1 MTRDKSNIMTRICDI
16 GTRSLLP
23 CGGKRAKLELRLVPN
38 EITARCSRDY
48 VSSPTRL
55 RLVVSLL
62 LIMVLGVYSA
72 WGQPEAGYYYYIANM
87 NAANGGHAYDPSKT
101 DNWYLCPTEG
111 ANNNVYYDSEMNKPY
126 LTTNNKGR
134 LTKYIW
140 KVVASGK
147 SGFYYIIHKETGKYL
162 TANDAVL
169 EGNDKHR
176 KRVHLEEV
184 PENSSPSE
192 DMKFSFTSQGATLSV
207 YGVNE
212 PTYAISSK
220 TQTATIG
227 TTVHK
232 YLNPS
237 GSNQNNYGPNSGY
250 SGLIGFYNDATN
262 AGSRWFF
269 EDVVK
274 KPTITDNG
282 NGTATITNTN
292 DEGTIYYKID
302 DASYAECPSN
312 GVIQLNEN
320 HKNIVKAY
328 VVNGDFI
335 SRVETVVIDLRVLT
349 DVSSLSE
356 MSDPEGMYRLTDD
369 ISSAGDGLNY
379 EFKGSLDGN
388 FHTISGLK
396 GPLFAS
402 TDGAVI
408 KNVMLKDVDIKKDGA
423 MGAITGVAKG
433 YTRIYNCGILPS
445 DNKFKEATQSKVK
458 SNNNYCGGLVG
469 WLKDD
474 SRVINCFSYANIDG
488 GTDVAGIVGHNEEV
502 YSEGGVSYGSTTQT
516 SGGKYYRLKTAVVN
530 CMFYG
535 NITSGDNRYPVYGG
549 AKMLNKGTNGINNY
563 CFYRVEASLGL
574 ADDEHYNCSWPAK
587 EEYLTSY
594 EYYRSLLNSNR
605 ELCGWWIGAPS
616 APSEMTIAQVQAVP
630 KDASLIAKWVLDPSI
645 APYPILK
652 PAGKYP
658 SIVNQAPKPTT
669 STSDTHQRIN
679 PETKQW
685 VNRASSSNTQMNNPK
700 AAPETEGQILGT
712 IQVTITDGKNSTNDK
727 IRYIAITAMD
737 IENNDFCYGK
747 IQLPYYNSIF
757 GNPAIEIDPEAS
769 LDDRKTQWN
778 SRYGGNYNG
787 DVVVGWIV
795 ADVTGGITGITDQKK
810 IENEK
815 VVFDHIFSTNA
826 ESGYDF
832 ADRYCTTKDKNGNR
846 IFAQGGYYYVP
857 YGVSAITIQAK
868 WATAVYLDN
877 GAEHSYDRISGS
889 GAGTDFA
896 PAGHRSSTLANGQTV
911 NTGTIS
917 NIIPTGDVYE
927 KAIVLVGNHQYR
939 IGGANIGDANKGCT
953 IMSADFDMDEEPDYS
968 LIWQLGSGTNR
979 YNICPIRFDFLPVV
993 EIGMAMKEDGSTQYY
1008 SLGCYRPLG
1017 HFEVTETSLIHF
1029 GQFEYGTAD
1038 RNTSAPLIL
1047 NGGIFDQYSKGT
1059 KSHTDAED
1067 YISYIIIGGNV
1078 SIPSFTPG
1086 AHVNTGAA
1094 YPTRHCPI
1102 NVIGGKINNLYLTG
1116 NYNDGVTPNTD
1127 NPHCYIDGGNFK
1139 QVAAAGKEGIN
1150 GNVIFKVN
1158 HSIMQEFYGGSTLG
1172 DKYVTGSIDV
1182 TIDNSYVTKY
1192 CGGPKF
1198 SNLTPSASNTVTT
1211 NATGTTFGVYYG
1223 GGNGGTSY
1231 MQYDKADATVTDA
1244 TPTGTFISWDDA
1256 TQNRG
1261 GRLKYY
1267 TPGTFRSDAPIGYHA
1282 NYEMEIVNTSTGED
1296 SKKAIFRTY
1305 MYVAQFSATNTGPVT
1320 NNLTD
1325 CTVLTNFYGGGNL
1338 GGVHGN
1344 VTSTLLGTTHVNGS
1358 VYGAGYSA
1366 SVPQVTIYDKNKTA
1380 PMINV
1385 YTGIITP
1392 TPDPDPA
1399 SSSTTYTWC
1408 YKNSSTN
1415 VVIPSGVVIPNA
1427 VSTSN
1432 PTFEYNGKNYL
1443 YTKEKLENLGTVEG
1457 TVSLTI
1463 GGDAVV
1469 EGKVYKEDGSEDATK
1484 TGGVYGGGDE
1494 SAVDGSVTVTL
1505 SGNAQVFGNVFGG
1518 GNQGEVSGSTTV
1530 NIQDE

>member
-1 MTRDKSNIMTRICDI
+1 MTQDMTKDKILQTI
-16 GTRSLLP
+16 
-23 CGGKRAKLELRLVPN
+23 ALRTV
-38 EITARCSRDY
+38 
-48 VSSPTRL
+48 
-55 RLVVSLL
+55 LL
-62 LIMVLGVYSA
+62 LLMTTLGVSEA

-87 NAANGGHAYDPSKT
+87 NAGNGGQVYNPSNSN
-101 DNWYLCPTEG
+101 NWYLCPTES
-111 ANNNVYYDSEMNKPY
+111 NNNNKANVNYDYTNSGTDKPF
-126 LTTNNKGR
+126 LTTNKTGR
-134 LTKYIW
+134 AAKSIW
-140 KVVASGK
+140 RVVASGEA
-147 SGFYYIIHKETGKYL
+147 GYYYLIHKETGKYL
-162 TANDAVL
+162 TANVAVL
-169 EGNDKHR
+169 EGNDIHR

-237 GSNQNNYGPNSGY
+237 GSNQNNPGPNSGY
-250 SGLIGFYNDATN
+250 SGLIGLYNDVTN
-262 AGSRWFF
+262 AGSLWFF
-269 EDVVK
+269 EDVVR
-274 KPTITDNG
+274 KPTITNNG

-292 DEGTIYYKID
+292 DGGSIYYSINQ
-302 DASYAECPSN
+302 SEPTTTS
-312 GVIQLNEN
+312 GVITLISNR
-320 HKNIVKAY
+320 KNIVKAY
-328 VVNGDFI
+328 IINDGLT
-335 SRVETVVIDLRVLT
+335 SRVETVIIDLRTQT
-349 DVSSLSE
+349 DITSLS
-356 MSDPEGMYRLTDD
+356 DIDDVEGIYRLTDD
-369 ISSAGDGLNY
+369 ISSAGNGIDI
-379 EFKGSLDGN
+379 EFKGILDGN
-388 FHTISGLK
+388 FHSISGLT

-408 KNVMLKDVDIKKDGA
+408 KNVMLKDVDIEKDGE

-445 DNKFKEATQSKVK
+445 DNKFKGTTQSKVK
-458 SNNNYCGGLVG
+458 SNDNYCGGLVG

-474 SRVINCFSYANIDG
+474 SRVINCFSYANIGG
-488 GTDVAGIVGHNEEV
+488 GTDVAGIVGHNEAV
-502 YSEGGVSYGSTTQT
+502 YSNGNVSYGSTTEV
-516 SGGKYYRLKTAVVN
+516 SDGKYYRLKTAVVN

-549 AKMLNKGTNGINNY
+549 AKMLNNGTNGINNY
-563 CFYRVEASLGL
+563 CFYRVGASLGL

-594 EYYRSLLNSNR
+594 EYYRNLLNSNR
-605 ELCGWWIGAPS
+605 ELCGWWVGAPS

-669 STSDTHQRIN
+669 LTSETHQRIN

-700 AAPETEGQILGT
+700 AAPETNGEILGT
-712 IQVTITDGKNSTNDK
+712 IQVTITDGKNSANDK
-727 IRYIAITAMD
+727 VRYIAITAMD

-747 IQLPYYNSIF
+747 IQLPYYNTIF
-757 GNPAIEIDPEAS
+757 GDPTVEVDPNET
-769 LDDRKTQWN
+769 LVNRQDQWN
-778 SRYGGNYNG
+778 RRYGGNYNNE
-787 DVVVGWIV
+787 VVVGWKIT
-795 ADVTGGITGITDQKK
+795 DVTGGVANITDQKK
-810 IENEK
+810 IENEI
-815 VVFDHIFSTNA
+815 VVFDHTFSTDA
-826 ESGYDF
+826 ESGYNF
-832 ADRYCTTKDKNGNR
+832 ADRYCTTKDKNGNGDR
-846 IFAQGGYYYVP
+846 VFAQGGYYYVP

-877 GAEHSYDRISGS
+877 GANHSYDRISGS

-896 PAGHRSSTLANGQTV
+896 PAGHRSVTLANGQTV
-911 NTGTIS
+911 KTGTIVS
-917 NIIPTGDVYE
+917 NIPNGGSVYE
-927 KAIVLVGNHQYR
+927 NALVLVGNHQYR
-939 IGGANIGDANKGCT
+939 TGGSHIMRSNDKISGCT

-993 EIGMAMKEDGSTQYY
+993 EYGLAMKEDGSTQYY

-1038 RNTSAPLIL
+1038 RITSAPLIL
-1047 NGGIFDQYSKGT
+1047 NGGSFDQYTKGT

-1086 AHVNTGAA
+1086 AHVNSGAK
-1094 YPTRHCPI
+1094 YPTRHCPV
-1102 NVIGGKINNLYLTG
+1102 NVIGGIINNLYLTG
-1116 NYNDGVTPNTD
+1116 NYNDGVTPNPD

-1139 QVAAAGKEGIN
+1139 QVAAAGKEGIV

-1158 HSIMQEFYGGSTLG
+1158 HSIIKEFYGGSTLG

-1198 SNLTPSASNTVTT
+1198 SNLAPSASNTVTT

-1231 MQYDKADATVTDA
+1231 MQYDRADATVTDA
-1244 TPTGTFISWDDA
+1244 TPTGTFISWDDD

-1282 NYEMEIVNTSTGED
+1282 NYEMEIVNTSTGDD

-1305 MYVAQFSATNTGPVT
+1305 MFVAQFSATDTGPVT

-1325 CTVLTNFYGGGNL
+1325 CRVLTNFYGGGNL
-1338 GGVHGN
+1338 GGVQGN
-1344 VTSTLLGTTHVNGS
+1344 VTSTLLGNTHVNGS

-1366 SVPQVTIYDKNKTA
+1366 SVPQVTIYDKNKTV
-1380 PMINV
+1380 PTINV
-1385 YTGIITP
+1385 YTGVITP
-1392 TPDPDPA
+1392 TPDPDPT
-1399 SSSTTYTWC
+1399 SSSNTYIWC
-1408 YKNSSTN
+1408 NKNNSTN
-1415 VVIPSGVVIPNA
+1415 VVVPSGVVIPNN
-1427 VSTSN
+1427 VNTSN
-1432 PTFEYNGKNYL
+1432 PIFEYNGKNYF
-1443 YTKEKLENLGTVEG
+1443 YTEENLENLGTVAG
-1457 TVSLTI
+1457 TVNLTI
-1463 GGDAVV
+1463 GGGSVV
-1469 EGKVYKEDGSEDATK
+1469 EGKVYKEDGSEDTTK

-1494 SAVDGSVTVTL
+1494 SAVDGSTNVTL
-1505 SGNAQVFGNVFGG
+1505 KGSAHVLGNVFGG
-1518 GNQGEVSGSTTV
+1518 GNRGVVTGSTTV
-1530 NIQDE
+1530 NIE